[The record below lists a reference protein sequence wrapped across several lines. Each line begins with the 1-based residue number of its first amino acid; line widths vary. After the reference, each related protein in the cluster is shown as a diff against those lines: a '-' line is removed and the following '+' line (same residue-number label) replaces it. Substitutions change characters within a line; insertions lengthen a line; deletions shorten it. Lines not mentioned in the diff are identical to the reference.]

1 MDNGVIELIKKK
13 ISEYKEELKDHLAM
27 GGVSDYSEYMR
38 LVGRHETLNLL
49 GADLV
54 EIEKR
59 LIEE

>member
-49 GADLV
+49 GADLG

>member
-1 MDNGVIELIKKK
+1 MDDSVITLLQRKVA
-13 ISEYKEELKDHLAM
+13 EYKEELKDHLAM